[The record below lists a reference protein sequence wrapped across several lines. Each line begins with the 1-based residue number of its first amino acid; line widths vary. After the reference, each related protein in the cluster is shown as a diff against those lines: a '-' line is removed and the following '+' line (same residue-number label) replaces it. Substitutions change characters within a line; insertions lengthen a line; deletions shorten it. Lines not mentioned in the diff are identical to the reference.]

1 MPRDD
6 TPRVDLPPDPVIEVY
21 KKDIDRGLLRN
32 SLRLTVEERLREL
45 MRMQA
50 FVAELRRAR
59 HK

>member
-6 TPRVDLPPDPVIEVY
+6 SAHVHLPPDPVIEVY

-32 SLRLTVEERLREL
+32 NLRRTVEERLREL

-50 FVAELRRAR
+50 FVAELRRGR
-59 HK
+59 RE